1 MNSSLQQPAPDA
13 GLPPAPFVVAGLP
26 RFPLG
31 QLLSTPGALKLMQ
44 DNDVDPMTLLQRHVR
59 GDWGMICAEDSQAN
73 EEALICGARLLSSYL
88 LPGAGVI
95 WIITE
100 ADRSVTTC
108 LRPDEY

>member
-1 MNSSLQQPAPDA
+1 MDYFNQQPANDPVLSP
-13 GLPPAPFVVAGLP
+13 GRFVIADSP

-31 QLLSTPGALKLMQ
+31 RLLSTPGALKLMQ

-59 GDWGMICAEDSQAN
+59 GDWGMICAEDAQAN

-100 ADRSVTTC
+100 SDRSVTTF

>member
-1 MNSSLQQPAPDA
+1 MNSSLQQPALDV
-13 GLPPAPFVVAGLP
+13 GLPLAPLAGADRP

-31 QLLSTPGALKLMQ
+31 QLLSTPGALGLMQ
-44 DNDVDPMTLLQRHVR
+44 DNNVDPMTLLKRHVC
-59 GDWGMICAEDSQAN
+59 GDWGMICAEDAQAN

-100 ADRSVTTC
+100 SDRSVTTC